1 MFLQSMAK
9 RFPTVLALHEVFV
22 FTYHQGYMDVER
34 EAKPLKHKILT
45 KQRNSLS
52 DAHGCIL
59 LWASGNLKQ
68 LMAEKMR
75 LRGKAYDAAI
85 EVAKASSA
93 VRVGDSVKYGTKAPI
108 ELD

>member
-1 MFLQSMAK
+1 
-9 RFPTVLALHEVFV
+9 
-22 FTYHQGYMDVER
+22 
-34 EAKPLKHKILT
+34 
-45 KQRNSLS
+45 
-52 DAHGCIL
+52 
-59 LWASGNLKQ
+59 
-68 LMAEKMR
+68 MAEKMR

>member
-1 MFLQSMAK
+1 MKSLFS
-9 RFPTVLALHEVFV
+9 LA
-22 FTYHQGYMDVER
+22 TKGSMDVER